1 MHLFEEEEL
10 KEQLKTGFIK
20 KAAAYLYKHLYFD
33 AHAIVSGYC
42 NNAEVINRFVKEM
55 NEKL

>member
-1 MHLFEEEEL
+1 MEEEIKEL
-10 KEQLKTGFIK
+10 LKREFIK
-20 KAAAYLYKHLYFD
+20 KAEAYLYEHLFFD
-33 AHAIVSGYC
+33 AHAIVNGYC